1 VILRIY
7 ARRFGMTGQ
16 LNGYAKASWV
26 NGGHPKLDA
35 RLVTRKG
42 ELGLAAEDPQDP
54 PTTLAYDE
62 LSVIAKSI
70 SDGLLFRVDVKHLIL
85 VQDMRMSLLIHTSHL
100 CQCMVRWPL
109 MMYS

>member
-1 VILRIY
+1 MVML
-7 ARRFGMTGQ
+7 
-16 LNGYAKASWV
+16 KASWV

-70 SDGLLFRVDVKHLIL
+70 SEGLLFRVDVKHLIL
-85 VQDMRMSLLIHTSHL
+85 VQDMRMLLLIHTNHL
-100 CQCMVRWPL
+100 CRCMER
-109 MMYS
+109 